1 MRRKARSCTVTA
13 RGSEVGGRAQVVAWM
28 SWAPGRMDS
37 ARGSPRRFQDSYRA
51 ARGRWDER
59 IGMGGRPISR
69 GDGAAW
75 WRAVIPA
82 TGTCRARRARD
93 SSTM

>member
-1 MRRKARSCTVTA
+1 MTTS
-13 RGSEVGGRAQVVAWM
+13 GSEVGGSAQVVAWM

-51 ARGRWDER
+51 VRGRWEER
-59 IGMGGRPISR
+59 IGIGGSPTWR
-69 GDGAAW
+69 GEAAPW
-75 WRAVIPA
+75 WWAVIPA
-82 TGTCRARRARD
+82 TGTRRARRAWA